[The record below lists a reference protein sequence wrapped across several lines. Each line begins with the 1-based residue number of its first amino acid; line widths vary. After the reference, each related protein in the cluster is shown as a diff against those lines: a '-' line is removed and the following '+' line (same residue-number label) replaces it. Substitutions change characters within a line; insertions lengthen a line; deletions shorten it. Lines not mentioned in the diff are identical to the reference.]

1 MTLTHI
7 DSLRALRLLRL
18 LRVPGPRWRAAFDV
32 ALGAILG
39 GYAMAHALNLVG
51 STSPNDGPAAAVA
64 ILVMTVPI
72 IWRRRA
78 PVAVAVALA
87 VGAVLNPVI
96 IGPMVRCGPCLP
108 ALLICAFSLGRW
120 APDLRWR
127 AVAVGIGALFVSSV
141 VQCTTDPQLDIS
153 VLVALVP
160 LILALYGT
168 GRFLASRTALVA
180 RLRANNEQLRHQRE
194 QIAQLAIQADRAR
207 IADGLNGSLSGR
219 INDMAIAAR
228 SGREA
233 LTDPTATDSA
243 ERAFEAI
250 GRGGRETL
258 QHMRQMVGTLL
269 ETSAPIRP
277 QPTLNDLGQLAR
289 QTRAANVRVH
299 VSGEPRVLPA
309 GVELA
314 GYRTVEHLLDAFR
327 PNRSPGIDVY
337 IDFGLDS
344 LQLTVRGPVEAITDQ
359 QAALSAAQARVAVHS
374 GTLSS
379 AGLDGPDGTWEA
391 TARLPLAAYV

>member
-1 MTLTHI
+1 MT
-7 DSLRALRLLRL
+7 A
-18 LRVPGPRWRAAFDV
+18 
-32 ALGAILG
+32 
-39 GYAMAHALNLVG
+39 
-51 STSPNDGPAAAVA
+51 
-64 ILVMTVPI
+64 PI

-78 PVAVAVALA
+78 PVAVAVALGL
-87 VGAVLNPVI
+87 GAVLNEVL
-96 IGPMVRCGPCLP
+96 IGPIVRCGPCLP
-108 ALLICAFSLGRW
+108 ALLIAAFSLGRW
-120 APDLRWR
+120 APDLHWR
-127 AVAVGIGALFVSSV
+127 SAAVAIGALFVSAI
-141 VQCTTDPQLDIS
+141 VQCATDPQLQLD

-180 RLRANNEQLRHQRE
+180 RLRANNEQLRRQRE
-194 QIAQLAIQADRAR
+194 QIAQLAIHADRAR
-207 IADGLNGSLSGR
+207 IAAGLNGSLSGR

-233 LTDPTATDSA
+233 LTDPEGTDSA
-243 ERAFEAI
+243 EQAFEAI

-269 ETSAPIRP
+269 ETGAPIRP
-277 QPTLNDLGQLAR
+277 QPTLNELGQLAR
-289 QTRAANVRVH
+289 QSRAANVRVH

-314 GYRTVEHLLDAFR
+314 GYRTVEHLLEAFR

-337 IDFGLDS
+337 VDFGLDT
-344 LQLTVRGPVEAITDQ
+344 LQLTVRGPVEAVSDQ
-359 QAALSAAQARVAVHS
+359 QAALAAAQARLAVHS

-379 AGLDGPDGTWEA
+379 AEPDGTWEA

>member
-1 MTLTHI
+1 MTLLEI
-7 DSLRALRLLRL
+7 DSLRS
-18 LRVPGPRWRAAFDV
+18 LRVPGPRWRAAFDIT
-32 ALGAILG
+32 LGAVIS
-39 GYAMAHALNLVG
+39 GYAVAHALNLVG
-51 STSPNDGPAAAVA
+51 STSPNDGGAAAVA
-64 ILVMTVPI
+64 ILLMTAPI

-78 PVAVAVALA
+78 PVAVAVALGL
-87 VGAVLNPVI
+87 GAVLNEVL
-96 IGPMVRCGPCLP
+96 IGPIVRCGPCLP
-108 ALLICAFSLGRW
+108 ALLIAAFSLGRW
-120 APDLRWR
+120 APNLRWR
-127 AVAVGIGALFVSSV
+127 AVTSAIGALFVSSV
-141 VQCTTDPQLDIS
+141 VQCATDPQLDLS

-168 GRFLASRTALVA
+168 GRLLASRTALVA
-180 RLRANNEQLRHQRE
+180 RLSANNEQLRRQRE

-243 ERAFEAI
+243 EQAFEAI

-269 ETSAPIRP
+269 ETGAPIRP
-277 QPTLNDLGQLAR
+277 QPTLNELGQLAR

-327 PNRSPGIDVY
+327 PNRSAGIDVY
-337 IDFGLDS
+337 VDFGPDT
-344 LQLTVRGPVEAITDQ
+344 LQLTVRGPVEAIADQ
-359 QAALSAAQARVAVHS
+359 QAALAAAQARLAVHS

-379 AGLDGPDGTWEA
+379 TEPDGTWEA